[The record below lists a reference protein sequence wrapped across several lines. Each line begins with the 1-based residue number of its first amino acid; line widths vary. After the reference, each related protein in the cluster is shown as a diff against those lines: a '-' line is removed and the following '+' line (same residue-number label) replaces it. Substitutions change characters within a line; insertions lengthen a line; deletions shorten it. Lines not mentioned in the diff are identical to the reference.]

1 MGVAEERRERLARM
15 RLYLITGDRGDEV
28 ETARIVEAALEGGAT
43 VIQLRKKSMPMLEQY
58 RLALALRI
66 LTREHEAL
74 LIIND
79 HVDLAIAADADGVHL
94 GQDDLPPDAVRALPG
109 FEGRLIGR
117 STPNLAQAQLPVPDG
132 VSLLELLEQLDVQP
146 SRVVVEHN
154 REIRRRDDFDKTQVH
169 AGDELE
175 LVYFVGGGA
184 GDDALVVGG
193 RSLRSRLI
201 HGTGKFA
208 SNEVLARCL
217 TAAQPDMITV
227 AIRRLNL
234 EGGRSE
240 LEGVD
245 LRRYTLLP
253 NTAGATTAEGA
264 VRLARLARAAGFS
277 DFIKVEVIG
286 DQDTLLPDP
295 QGTLEATR
303 QLVKEGFIVMA
314 YTSDDVVQA
323 IRLYE
328 AGAAAVMP
336 GAAPLGTTLGLQN
349 LLNLELIVSKV
360 QVPVIVDAGL
370 GVPSEAARCLEV
382 CAASVLVNT
391 ATARAQNPP
400 EMARAFADAVVAGR
414 RAFRAGRAHIGL
426 KAVASSPVEGLPV

>member
-1 MGVAEERRERLARM
+1 MSDV
-15 RLYLITGDRGDEV
+15 
-28 ETARIVEAALEGGAT
+28 T
-43 VIQLRKKSMPMLEQY
+43 VTLNGKPRTVSDG
-58 RLALALRI
+58 
-66 LTREHEAL
+66 LTL
-74 LIIND
+74 L
-79 HVDLAIAADADGVHL
+79 DLL
-94 GQDDLPPDAVRALPG
+94 K
-109 FEGRLIGR
+109 
-117 STPNLAQAQLPVPDG
+117 
-132 VSLLELLEQLDVQP
+132 QLDVQP
-146 SRVVVEHN
+146 SRVVIEHN
-154 REIRRRDDFDKTQVH
+154 REIRRRDDFANTQVH

-184 GDDALVVGG
+184 SADDALVVGG
-193 RSLRSRLI
+193 RRLRSRLI

-217 TAAQPDMITV
+217 SAAQPDMITV

-240 LEGVD
+240 LEGID
-245 LRRYTLLP
+245 LRRYALLP

-286 DQDTLLPDP
+286 DEDTLLPDP

-303 QLVKEGFIVMA
+303 QLVTEGFIVMA

-336 GAAPLGTTLGLQN
+336 GAAPIGTTLGLQN
-349 LLNLELIVSKV
+349 LLNLELIISKV
-360 QVPVIVDAGL
+360 KVPVIVDAGL
-370 GVPSEAARCLEV
+370 GVPSEAARCLELG
-382 CAASVLVNT
+382 AAGVLVNT
-391 ATARAQNPP
+391 AIARAQDPP
-400 EMARAFADAVVAGR
+400 EMARAFAEAVVAGR

-426 KAVASSPVEGLPV
+426 KAVASSPVEGIPV

>member
-1 MGVAEERRERLARM
+1 MSEVMVTLNGKPRKVA
-15 RLYLITGDRGDEV
+15 
-28 ETARIVEAALEGGAT
+28 
-43 VIQLRKKSMPMLEQY
+43 
-58 RLALALRI
+58 
-66 LTREHEAL
+66 
-74 LIIND
+74 
-79 HVDLAIAADADGVHL
+79 
-94 GQDDLPPDAVRALPG
+94 
-109 FEGRLIGR
+109 
-117 STPNLAQAQLPVPDG
+117 DG
-132 VSLLELLEQLDVQP
+132 VSLLDLLQELDVPP
-146 SRVVVEHN
+146 SRVVIEHN
-154 REIRRRDDFDKTQVH
+154 RAIRRKDDFAKTVVH

-175 LVYFVGGGA
+175 LVYFVGGGSTTE
-184 GDDALVVGG
+184 DAFVVGG
-193 RSLRSRLI
+193 RTLRSRLI
-201 HGTGKFA
+201 HGTGKYA

-217 TAAQPDMITV
+217 EAAQPDMITV

-240 LEGVD
+240 LEGID

-277 DFIKVEVIG
+277 DFIKVEVVG
-286 DQDTLLPDP
+286 DEDTLLPDP
-295 QGTLEATR
+295 QATLEATR

-336 GAAPLGTTLGLQN
+336 GAAPIGTTLGLQN
-349 LLNLELIVSKV
+349 LLNLELIISKV
-360 QVPVIVDAGL
+360 KVPVIVDAGL

-382 CAASVLVNT
+382 GAAAVLVNT
-391 ATARAQNPP
+391 AIARAQNPP
-400 EMARAFADAVVAGR
+400 EMARAFAEAVVAGR
-414 RAFRAGRAHIGL
+414 RAFKAGRAHIGL

>member
-1 MGVAEERRERLARM
+1 MSDV
-15 RLYLITGDRGDEV
+15 
-28 ETARIVEAALEGGAT
+28 T
-43 VIQLRKKSMPMLEQY
+43 VTLNGKPR
-58 RLALALRI
+58 
-66 LTREHEAL
+66 T
-74 LIIND
+74 
-79 HVDLAIAADADGVHL
+79 VADGL
-94 GQDDLPPDAVRALPG
+94 TLLDLLK
-109 FEGRLIGR
+109 
-117 STPNLAQAQLPVPDG
+117 
-132 VSLLELLEQLDVQP
+132 QLDVQP

-154 REIRRRDDFDKTQVH
+154 REIRRRDDFEKTQVH

-184 GDDALVVGG
+184 TTEDAFVVGG
-193 RSLRSRLI
+193 RPLRSRLI

-208 SNEVLARCL
+208 SNDVLARCL
-217 TAAQPDMITV
+217 EAAHPDMITV

-240 LEGVD
+240 LEGID

-264 VRLARLARAAGFS
+264 VRLAHLARAAGFS

-286 DQDTLLPDP
+286 DDDTLLPDP

-323 IRLYE
+323 IRLSE

-336 GAAPLGTTLGLQN
+336 GAAPIGTTLGLQN
-349 LLNLELIVSKV
+349 LLNLELIVKKV
-360 QVPVIVDAGL
+360 KVPVIVDAGL
-370 GVPSEAARCLEV
+370 GVPSEAGRCLELG
-382 CAASVLVNT
+382 AAAVLVNT
-391 ATARAQNPP
+391 AIARAQDPP
-400 EMARAFADAVVAGR
+400 EMARAFAEAVVAGR

-426 KAVASSPVEGLPV
+426 KAVASSPVEGVPA

>member
-1 MGVAEERRERLARM
+1 MSDVMVTLNGKPRKVP
-15 RLYLITGDRGDEV
+15 
-28 ETARIVEAALEGGAT
+28 EG
-43 VIQLRKKSMPMLEQY
+43 I
-58 RLALALRI
+58 
-66 LTREHEAL
+66 
-74 LIIND
+74 
-79 HVDLAIAADADGVHL
+79 
-94 GQDDLPPDAVRALPG
+94 
-109 FEGRLIGR
+109 
-117 STPNLAQAQLPVPDG
+117 
-132 VSLLELLEQLDVQP
+132 SLLELLKELDVQP
-146 SRVVVEHN
+146 SRVVIEHN
-154 REIRRRDDFDKTQVH
+154 REIRRKDDFKTAKVRD
-169 AGDELE
+169 GDELE
-175 LVYFVGGGA
+175 LVYFVGGGSLA
-184 GDDALVVGG
+184 GDDPFAVGG
-193 RSLRSRLI
+193 RALRSRLI

-208 SNEVLARCL
+208 SNDVLARCL
-217 TAAQPDMITV
+217 EAAQPDMITV
-227 AIRRLNL
+227 AIRRLKL

-240 LEGVD
+240 LEGID

-286 DQDTLLPDP
+286 DEDTLLPDP
-295 QGTLEATR
+295 QATLEATR

-336 GAAPLGTTLGLQN
+336 GAAPIGTTLGLQN

-360 QVPVIVDAGL
+360 KVPVIVDAGL

-382 CAASVLVNT
+382 GAAAVLVNT
-391 ATARAQNPP
+391 AIARAQNPP
-400 EMARAFADAVVAGR
+400 EMARAFAEAVVAGR
-414 RAFRAGRAHIGL
+414 RAFKAGRAHIGL

>member
-1 MGVAEERRERLARM
+1 MSQITVTLNGKPRKVA
-15 RLYLITGDRGDEV
+15 
-28 ETARIVEAALEGGAT
+28 
-43 VIQLRKKSMPMLEQY
+43 
-58 RLALALRI
+58 
-66 LTREHEAL
+66 
-74 LIIND
+74 
-79 HVDLAIAADADGVHL
+79 
-94 GQDDLPPDAVRALPG
+94 
-109 FEGRLIGR
+109 
-117 STPNLAQAQLPVPDG
+117 DG
-132 VSLLELLEQLDVQP
+132 VSLLDLLKQLDVPP

-154 REIRRRDDFDKTQVH
+154 REIRRRDDFEKTQVH

-184 GDDALVVGG
+184 AGDDAFVVGG
-193 RSLRSRLI
+193 RPLRSRLI

-208 SNEVLARCL
+208 SNDVLARCL
-217 TAAQPDMITV
+217 EASQPDMITV

-240 LEGVD
+240 LEGID
-245 LRRYTLLP
+245 LRRFTLLP

-277 DFIKVEVIG
+277 DYIKVEVVG
-286 DQDTLLPDP
+286 DEDTLLPDP
-295 QGTLEATR
+295 QATLEATR

-336 GAAPLGTTLGLQN
+336 GAAPIGTTLGLQN

-360 QVPVIVDAGL
+360 KVPVIVDAGL
-370 GVPSEAARCLEV
+370 GVPSDAARCLEAG
-382 CAASVLVNT
+382 AAAVLVNT
-391 ATARAQNPP
+391 AIARAQHPP
-400 EMARAFADAVVAGR
+400 EMARAFAEAVVAGR
-414 RAFRAGRAHIGL
+414 RAFKAGRAHIGL
-426 KAVASSPVEGLPV
+426 RAVASSPVEGLPV

>member
-1 MGVAEERRERLARM
+1 MSQV
-15 RLYLITGDRGDEV
+15 
-28 ETARIVEAALEGGAT
+28 T
-43 VIQLRKKSMPMLEQY
+43 VTLNGKPRQ
-58 RLALALRI
+58 
-66 LTREHEAL
+66 
-74 LIIND
+74 
-79 HVDLAIAADADGVHL
+79 
-94 GQDDLPPDAVRALPG
+94 
-109 FEGRLIGR
+109 
-117 STPNLAQAQLPVPDG
+117 VPDG
-132 VSLLELLEQLDVQP
+132 VSLLDLLKQLDVQP
-146 SRVVVEHN
+146 ARVVVEHN
-154 REIRRRDDFDKTQVH
+154 REIRRRDDFEKTQVH

-175 LVYFVGGGA
+175 LVYFVGGGSA
-184 GDDALVVGG
+184 ADDAIVVGG
-193 RSLRSRLI
+193 RPLRSRLI

-208 SNEVLARCL
+208 SNDVLARCL
-217 TAAQPDMITV
+217 EAAQPDMITV

-240 LEGVD
+240 LEGID

-286 DQDTLLPDP
+286 DEDTLLPDP

-336 GAAPLGTTLGLQN
+336 GAAPIGTTLGLQN
-349 LLNLELIVSKV
+349 LLNLQLIISKV
-360 QVPVIVDAGL
+360 KVPVIVDAGL
-370 GVPSEAARCLEV
+370 GVPSEAARCLEMG
-382 CAASVLVNT
+382 AAAVLVNT
-391 ATARAQNPP
+391 AIARAQDPP
-400 EMARAFADAVVAGR
+400 EMARAFAEAVVAGR
-414 RAFRAGRAHIGL
+414 RAFKAGRAHIGL
-426 KAVASSPVEGLPV
+426 KAVASSPVEGVPV